1 MSYVAAFDSAKQV
14 FDNLDAQT
22 AATVIAAASDISL
35 VLSEAGVIVD
45 AAFHSQELA
54 DALQAQ
60 GSWLTRRWP
69 ETVTAESR
77 GKIHN
82 LLNEVGASATRWRQ
96 VNHPLAGSPDIPVLY
111 SAVRI
116 AADRIVVFGRDLRP
130 IAALQQRLVEAQQ
143 AMERDYARLRHVE
156 TRYRMLFHLSSE
168 PVLVVDAA
176 SDVVVEANPAAGH
189 ALGVDSARLVGKSF
203 TGLFAPQSAGP
214 VSVLLGGVRAAGRG
228 DDIMAHLRTEP
239 DATEPGA
246 TEPGATELRVSAALF
261 RQDNAAFFLVRLLDG
276 APLPQRGASEVEHL
290 VEAGPDGFVVT
301 TPDGTITSA
310 NPAFLE
316 MAQLTAEEQ
325 ARGESLDRWLGRPA
339 TDLPVLLANL
349 RGNGA
354 VRLFATEVRGEYG
367 AVAPVEIAA
376 GSAVMAGRTCFGFI
390 IRITGRRPVAT
401 TRAGRELPRSIE
413 QLTELIGRV
422 ALKDM
427 VRETTDVIER
437 LCIEAA
443 LELTGDNRASAA
455 ELLGL
460 SRQSLYVKLRRYG
473 MGDLADKAE
482 G

>member
-1 MSYVAAFDSAKQV
+1 MSYVAAFDTPKHS
-14 FDNLDAQT
+14 FSGLDAEA
-22 AATVIAAASDISL
+22 AATLIAAASDVSL
-35 VLSEAGVIVD
+35 VLSADGLIQD
-45 AAFHSQELA
+45 AAFHSKELA
-54 DALQAQ
+54 DTLRSQ
-60 GSWLTRRWP
+60 GSWHGRPWSD
-69 ETVTAESR
+69 TVTVESR
-77 GKIHN
+77 GKIQG
-82 LLNEVGASATRWRQ
+82 LLSEAGTTATRWRQ
-96 VNHPLAGSPDIPVLY
+96 VNHPSPGNPDVPVLY
-111 SAVRI
+111 SAVQLGP
-116 AADRIVVFGRDLRP
+116 DRIVAFGRDLRP

-176 SDVVVEANPAAGH
+176 ADLVVEANPAAGH
-189 ALGVDSARLVGKSF
+189 ALGMDAARLVGQPF
-203 TGLFAPQSAGP
+203 VALFAPVSAEP

-228 DDIMAHLRTEP
+228 DDIVARLRTE
-239 DATEPGA
+239 AGGGA
-246 TEPGATELRVSAALF
+246 SELRVSAALF
-261 RQDNAAFFLVRLLDG
+261 RQDNAAFFLIRLLSD
-276 APLPQRGASEVEHL
+276 APAAPHGASEIEHL

-349 RGNGA
+349 RGHGN
-354 VRLFATEVRGEYG
+354 VRLFATEVHGEYG

-376 GSAVMAGRTCFGFI
+376 ASAVLAGRTCFGFT
-390 IRITGRRPVAT
+390 IRMAGRRPVAT

-482 G
+482 GT

>member
-1 MSYVAAFDSAKQV
+1 MSYVATFSSPKHSLS
-14 FDNLDAQT
+14 NLDAQA
-22 AATVIAAASDISL
+22 AATLIAAASDVSL
-35 VLSEAGVIVD
+35 VLSAEGAILD
-45 AAFHSQELA
+45 AAFHSKELA
-54 DALQAQ
+54 DALQSHGAWP
-60 GSWLTRRWP
+60 GKRWID
-69 ETVTAESR
+69 TVTVESR
-77 GKIHN
+77 GKIQG
-82 LLNEVGASATRWRQ
+82 LLTEAAPSASRWRQ
-96 VNHPLAGSPDIPVLY
+96 VNHAVPGAPDVPVLY
-111 SAVRI
+111 SAVQI
-116 AADRIVVFGRDLRP
+116 GDDDRIVVFGRDLRP

-143 AMERDYARLRHVE
+143 AMERDYARLRHIE

-176 SDVVVEANPAAGH
+176 ADIVVEANPAAGQV
-189 ALGVDSARLVGKSF
+189 LGVDDGARVVGRPFLS
-203 TGLFAPQSAGP
+203 LFVPQSAAT

-228 DDIMAHLRTEP
+228 DDVVAHIHRGHGANTEVP
-239 DATEPGA
+239 
-246 TEPGATELRVSAALF
+246 VSAALF
-261 RQDNAAFFLVRLLDG
+261 RQDNAAFFLVRLLG
-276 APLPQRGASEVEHL
+276 NAPPAPRGASEIEHL

-301 TPDGTITSA
+301 SPDGTITSA

-316 MAQLTAEEQ
+316 MAQLTTEEQ

-349 RGNGA
+349 RGHGN

-367 AVAPVEIAA
+367 VVAPVEIAA
-376 GSAVMAGRTCFGFI
+376 GSAVMAGRTRFGFI
-390 IRITGRRPVAT
+390 IRITGRRPIAT
-401 TRAGRELPRSIE
+401 TRAARELPRSID

-422 ALKDM
+422 TLKDM

-473 MGDLADKAE
+473 MGDLTDKADVQ
-482 G
+482 

>member
-1 MSYVAAFDSAKQV
+1 MSYVATFGSPKHSLS
-14 FDNLDAQT
+14 NMDAQT
-22 AATVIAAASDISL
+22 AATVIAAASDVSL
-35 VLSEAGVIVD
+35 VLSAEGAILD
-45 AAFHSQELA
+45 AAFHSKELA
-54 DALQAQ
+54 DALQSHGAWP
-60 GSWLTRRWP
+60 GRRWID
-69 ETVTAESR
+69 TVTVESR
-77 GKIHN
+77 GKIQG
-82 LLNEVGASATRWRQ
+82 LMTDAAPTASRWRQ
-96 VNHPLAGSPDIPVLY
+96 VNHAVPGAADVPVLY
-111 SAVRI
+111 SAVQI
-116 AADRIVVFGRDLRP
+116 GNDGRIVVFGRDLRP

-143 AMERDYARLRHVE
+143 AMERDYARLRHIE

-176 SDVVVEANPAAGH
+176 ADIVVEANPAAGH
-189 ALGVDSARLVGKSF
+189 VLGVDDGARVVGQPFLS
-203 TGLFAPQSAGP
+203 LFAPESAQP

-228 DDIMAHLRTEP
+228 DDIVAHIHRGQ
-239 DATEPGA
+239 GA
-246 TEPGATELRVSAALF
+246 KSELRVSAALF
-261 RQDNAAFFLVRLLDG
+261 RQDNAAFFLVRLLGD
-276 APLPQRGASEVEHL
+276 APPAPRGASEIEHL
-290 VEAGPDGFVVT
+290 VDAGPDGFVVT

-316 MAQLTAEEQ
+316 MAQLTTEEQ

-349 RGNGA
+349 RGHGN

-367 AVAPVEIAA
+367 VVAPVEIAA
-376 GSAVMAGRTCFGFI
+376 GSAVMAGRTCFGFV
-390 IRITGRRPVAT
+390 IRVTGRRPVAT
-401 TRAGRELPRSIE
+401 TRAARELPRSID

-422 ALKDM
+422 TLKDM

-473 MGDLADKAE
+473 MGDLSDKADVQ
-482 G
+482 

>member
-1 MSYVAAFDSAKQV
+1 MSYVATFGSPKHSLSS
-14 FDNLDAQT
+14 LDAQG
-22 AATVIAAASDISL
+22 AANVIAAASDVSI
-35 VLSEAGVIVD
+35 VLSADGVILD
-45 AAFHSQELA
+45 AAFHSKELA
-54 DALQAQ
+54 DVLQSHGAWP
-60 GSWLTRRWP
+60 GRRWSD
-69 ETVTAESR
+69 TVTPESR
-77 GKIHN
+77 VKIQG
-82 LLNEVGASATRWRQ
+82 LLSEASPSASRWRQ
-96 VNHPLAGSPDIPVLY
+96 VNHPIPGAPDVPVLY
-111 SAVRI
+111 STVQIGDDGRV
-116 AADRIVVFGRDLRP
+116 VVFGRDLRP

-176 SDVVVEANPAAGH
+176 ADIVVEANPAAGH
-189 ALGVDSARLVGKSF
+189 VLGVDGARLVGRSF
-203 TGLFAPQSAGP
+203 LSLFAPESAEP

-228 DDIMAHLRTEP
+228 DYSVAQLQASP
-239 DATEPGA
+239 A
-246 TEPGATELRVSAALF
+246 GATELRVSAALF
-261 RQDNAAFFLVRLLDG
+261 RQDNAAFFLVRLLQDA
-276 APLPQRGASEVEHL
+276 APPPRGTSEIEHL

-301 TPDGTITSA
+301 TPDGTITAA

-349 RGNGA
+349 RGHGN

-376 GSAVMAGRTCFGFI
+376 GSAVIAGRMCFGFV
-390 IRITGRRPVAT
+390 IRVTGRRPVAT

-473 MGDLADKAE
+473 MGDLADKADLS
-482 G
+482 

>member
-1 MSYVAAFDSAKQV
+1 MLPFTPRNWPTRCRITAPGPAAVSATPSRVK
-14 FDNLDAQT
+14 
-22 AATVIAAASDISL
+22 AAAKST
-35 VLSEAGVIVD
+35 G
-45 AAFHSQELA
+45 
-54 DALQAQ
+54 
-60 GSWLTRRWP
+60 
-69 ETVTAESR
+69 
-77 GKIHN
+77 
-82 LLNEVGASATRWRQ
+82 LLNEAAATASRWRQ
-96 VNHPLAGSPDIPVLY
+96 VNHPLPGAPDVPVLY
-111 SAVRI
+111 SAVKI
-116 AADRIVVFGRDLRP
+116 GDGRIVVFGRDLRP

-176 SDVVVEANPAAGH
+176 ADVVVEANPAAGQV
-189 ALGVDSARLVGKSF
+189 LGVDAARLVGRSF
-203 TGLFAPQSAGP
+203 LSLFAPQSAEP
-214 VSVLLGGVRAAGRG
+214 ISVLLGGVRAAGRG
-228 DDIMAHLRTEP
+228 DDIVAQLHPGVGEEP
-239 DATEPGA
+239 
-246 TEPGATELRVSAALF
+246 ELRVSAALF
-261 RQDNAAFFLVRLLDG
+261 RQDNAAFFLVRLLRD
-276 APLPQRGASEVEHL
+276 APPAPRGASEIEHL

-349 RGNGA
+349 RGHGN

-390 IRITGRRPVAT
+390 IRVTGRRPAAI

-473 MGDLADKAE
+473 MGDLADKPDPA
-482 G
+482 